1 MNAVFY
7 LTTGDY
13 LSLPARVAQHLLTA
27 LAYDP
32 EAVVQLGRLPLE
44 DLPARTATVRRQ
56 LALGHGVEF
65 TSAEVDQEQLLGL
78 CDALDQLVA
87 RAQAARADVTLL

>member
-1 MNAVFY
+1 MNVVFY
-7 LTTGDY
+7 LTGSDS
-13 LSLPARVAQHLLTA
+13 LSLPARVAEHLLIA

-44 DLPARTATVRRQ
+44 ELPGRTATVRRQ

-65 TSAEVDQEQLLGL
+65 TSAEVDQEQLLWL

-87 RAQAARADVTLL
+87 RAQAASADVTLI